1 MQVHVHLGPEVHT
14 RGFPPLSI
22 FFLIGGVSPK
32 MEFSHS
38 AEYIYIARKR
48 EYVWRNPN
56 KDFDYMC
63 NIYQNRPH
71 CDPQQILERVLKDYS
86 YIKYVFF
93 KKKKK

>member
-1 MQVHVHLGPEVHT
+1 M
-14 RGFPPLSI
+14 
-22 FFLIGGVSPK
+22 
-32 MEFSHS
+32 
-38 AEYIYIARKR
+38 YILY
-48 EYVWRNPN
+48 PN